1 MHCNIAFS
9 EYYEYWFASS
19 IAAVRMF
26 PCLSGACPASCHAP
40 HSYWCISSPARQPQL
55 QYRASPHSSHVI
67 SSSGTRPGWKQPCS
81 KYFLRSIKYFLS
93 TRTLCLIL
101 CFDIIRYVHCTRTWQ
116 HVSRLLESTMAIHG
130 STLLKISWFLAH
142 IMQSSCNCHA
152 IIMQTWH

>member
-1 MHCNIAFS
+1 
-9 EYYEYWFASS
+9 
-19 IAAVRMF
+19 MF

-55 QYRASPHSSHVI
+55 QYRASPHSSHTI

-101 CFDIIRYVHCTRTWQ
+101 CFDIIRYVHCTVLLYTYLAACVPIIRIHDGYPWL
-116 HVSRLLESTMAIHG
+116 HVAEDLLVPGPHHAVV
-130 STLLKISWFLAH
+130 
-142 IMQSSCNCHA
+142 MQLSCNYHA
-152 IIMQTWH
+152 DVTLTLTVGHDS